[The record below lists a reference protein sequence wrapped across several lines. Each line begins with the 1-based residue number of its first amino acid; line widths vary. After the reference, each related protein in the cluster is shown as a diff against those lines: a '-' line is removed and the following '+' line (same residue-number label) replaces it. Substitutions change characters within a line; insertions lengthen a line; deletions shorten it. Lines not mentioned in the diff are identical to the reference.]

1 MTVTPTATGR
11 FPESRWT
18 GPAAR
23 PSVTFRTRPRQSV
36 GANLS
41 GGTMNRSVFNRRGA
55 LRATALGAAV
65 LGAAAAGTSSAAA
78 QTETAGSGSLR
89 VRLRLKLVDRLKRQR
104 FLLQSTKP
112 PIILNGVTYP
122 AEQRS
127 GPPDGSYFLF
137 NDENEN
143 ERGGITVSPDS
154 AQLSLDWPN
163 VDAMHL
169 GANTFPNAIGAAS
182 LSMRQMPDPTIPP
195 DEVGQGDAPQRVL
208 LGTSNAG
215 DGAVLALYDSQ
226 GRPRILL
233 QVDGQDVPRIQILD
247 AAGAVVSQLP
257 PEDAEPEGQGTGS
270 AGGLSAYLQPPA
282 PGL

>member
-1 MTVTPTATGR
+1 
-11 FPESRWT
+11 
-18 GPAAR
+18 
-23 PSVTFRTRPRQSV
+23 
-36 GANLS
+36 
-41 GGTMNRSVFNRRGA
+41 
-55 LRATALGAAV
+55 
-65 LGAAAAGTSSAAA
+65 
-78 QTETAGSGSLR
+78 
-89 VRLRLKLVDRLKRQR
+89 LRLKLVDKLKRQR

-122 AEQRS
+122 ADLRS
-127 GPPDGSYFLF
+127 GPPDGSYLLF

-169 GANTFPNAIGAAS
+169 GASTFPGALGAAS

-195 DEVGQGDAPQRVL
+195 DELEPGDAPQRVL

-247 AAGAVVSQLP
+247 ADGGVVSQLP
-257 PEDAEPEGQGTGS
+257 PEEAQLTGP
-270 AGGLSAYLQPPA
+270 AGGLSTYLQPPP